1 MIKFGNR
8 PKLKGSRWTSNSAK
22 VFLAAASALVA
33 LCAIVVICLI
43 VFGENRFKTV
53 GSNGSVAVSIPS
65 AKKVSPAKLAE
76 KDKGEAPLLSDAKQ
90 PTNGTIT
97 AEHSVSDQTPTPA
110 LSPIATPAPVP
121 QPESKAFVSD
131 SELLRG
137 GRPDSVPENPE
148 RKLPKAVRKNLEKK
162 RREAERKRSRL
173 EDMYQK
179 HLISS
184 EAYKQGEKEYRSE
197 IEKYRSEVNAD
208 RSVSNSL
215 E

>member
-8 PKLKGSRWTSNSAK
+8 PKLKESRWTSNSAK
-22 VFLAAASALVA
+22 IVVATASALVA
-33 LCAIVVICLI
+33 LCSIVVICLI
-43 VFGENRFKTV
+43 AFGANRHKTV

-65 AKKVSPAKLAE
+65 ANKVSPAKLAE
-76 KDKGEAPLLSDAKQ
+76 KDNGEAPLLSDTKR
-90 PTNGTIT
+90 PINGTIA
-97 AEHSVSDQTPTPA
+97 AEHSVSDQTPMPA
-110 LSPIATPAPVP
+110 VGPIATPAPVP

-131 SELLRG
+131 SELLRE
-137 GRPDSVPENPE
+137 GRPDSD
-148 RKLPKAVRKNLEKK
+148 RKAPKPVRKSLEKK

-184 EAYKQGEKEYRSE
+184 EAYKEGEKEYRSE
-197 IEKYRSEVNAD
+197 IEKYRSGVNAD
-208 RSVSNSL
+208 RSLPNSL